1 MSSTLRIMKKRCL
14 FTFTF
19 KWQSIAIAKFKIV
32 VEKKLKGYTCK
43 CKWNTRLKDKM
54 ISFE

>member
-1 MSSTLRIMKKRCL
+1 MKKRCL